1 MLKTLHDP
9 NPVTHVA
16 DRVAVTD
23 RNVVVSVRHSIQVV
37 CIHCRQLVVNVRLM
51 AIAKSDLAIQHRP
64 AMIGLAVREPVIERS
79 HLEEIWVV
87 KLSVSDVR
95 ILAVR
100 ILRWPIPVCVVRR
113 PDRRNQDHRSH
124 GLRRLVELNSRIGLR
139 RVVVHRV
146 LDGRSIQLVLL
157 RADQLRGDQVRM
169 GRLPVELRQL
179 VVRVPMIRE
188 TMASVLVMGLMWKND
203 SRQHAV
209 SVGRNA
215 VSALRLA
222 RISSLLPCICNAP
235 LKPVRRGFLSS
246 QFGNLFSCP
255 SVKSLKI

>member
-1 MLKTLHDP
+1 MV
-9 NPVTHVA
+9 VTHVA
-16 DRVAVTD
+16 DRVEVVTGL
-23 RNVVVSVRHSIQVV
+23 NVAVSVRDNTQVV
-37 CIHCRQLVVNVRLM
+37 CIHCRQLVVNARLM
-51 AIAKSDLAIQHRP
+51 AIAMSVLAIQRRP
-64 AMIGLAVREPVIERS
+64 AMIDLAVRERVIERS
-79 HLEEIWVV
+79 HLDEIWAV

-113 PDRRNQDHRSH
+113 PDLRNRDRRSH
-124 GLRRLVELNSRIGLR
+124 GLRRWVERNSQIGLR
-139 RVVVHRV
+139 RAVDHRV
-146 LDGRSIQLVLL
+146 LEGRSIQVVLL

-169 GRLPVELRQL
+169 GHLPVELRQL

-215 VSALRLA
+215 VSDLRLA

-235 LKPVRRGFLSS
+235 VKPVRRGFLSS
-246 QFGNLFSCP
+246 RFGNLFSCP

>member
-1 MLKTLHDP
+1 MLKTLRDP
-9 NPVTHVA
+9 NPVIHVA
-16 DRVAVTD
+16 DRVVVTGL
-23 RNVVVSVRHSIQVV
+23 NEAVSVRDNSPVV
-37 CIHCRQLVVNVRLM
+37 CIHFRQLVVNVRLM
-51 AIAKSDLAIQHRP
+51 AIAKSVLAIQRRP
-64 AMIGLAVREPVIERS
+64 AMIGLAVRERVIGRS
-79 HLEEIWVV
+79 HLEEIWGV
-87 KLSVSDVR
+87 KPSVSDVR

-113 PDRRNQDHRSH
+113 PDHRNRDHRNH
-124 GLRRLVELNSRIGLR
+124 GLRRLVELNSRIGPR
-139 RVVVHRV
+139 RVVDHRV
-146 LDGRSIQLVLL
+146 LEGRSIQAVLL
-157 RADQLRGDQVRM
+157 RAGQLRGDQVRM

-215 VSALRLA
+215 VSDLRLA